1 MYEHEPKPSPREPVT
16 DRSSGGHALFVIGRV
31 LFGGVLGFMGLN
43 GFTANDEQVAYA
55 RSQGVSNAEFLVPF
69 SHGMLAFGGGA
80 IALWRWPVVGAGAV
94 GTFLVGVTP
103 QMHDFWNAEDDQQQ
117 EEMITFL
124 KNTALLGA
132 AIAFL
137 VRGSEDQ

>member
-1 MYEHEPKPSPREPVT
+1 M
-16 DRSSGGHALFVIGRV
+16 

-43 GFTANDEQVAYA
+43 GLTSNAEQVAYA
-55 RSQGVSNAEFLVPF
+55 QSNDVSNAEFLVPF
-69 SHGMLAFGGGA
+69 SHGMLAFGGTA

-94 GTFLVGVTP
+94 AAFFVSVTP
-103 QMHDFWNAEDDQQQ
+103 QMHDFWNMEDEQQQ
-117 EEMITFL
+117 EGMIDFL

-137 VRGSEDQ
+137 VRGIEREKH

>member
-1 MYEHEPKPSPREPVT
+1 VT
-16 DRSSGGHALFVIGRV
+16 DRSSVGHGLFVVSRV

-55 RSQGVSNAEFLVPF
+55 QSQDVPNAEFLVPL
-69 SHGMLAFGGGA
+69 SHGMLAFGGA
-80 IALWRWPVVGAGAV
+80 SIALWRWPVVGAGAIA
-94 GTFLVGVTP
+94 TFLVGVTS
-103 QMHDFWNAEDDQQQ
+103 QMHDFWNIEDDQQQ

-124 KNTALLGA
+124 KNTALFGA

-137 VRGSEDQ
+137 VRASEQEKR